1 MYGVVAAKAYARSA
15 SHRGLRQQEADVF
28 LRVNAVLRGA
38 MGGDAMAVTKA
49 LADNDR
55 LWTSVVDLVRDP
67 ENKLP
72 DRLRASIVSV
82 ALSVQR
88 ETARDTPDIRFLIG
102 INEQLAAGLS
112 GL

>member
-1 MYGVVAAKAYARSA
+1 MHGVVAAKAYARSA
-15 SHRGLRQQEADVF
+15 SHRGVRQQEADVF

-38 MGGDAMAVTKA
+38 MGGDPMAVTKA

-55 LWTSVVDLVRDP
+55 LWTSVMDLVRDP
-67 ENKLP
+67 ENRLP
-72 DRLRASIVSV
+72 TGLRAAIVSV
-82 ALSVQR
+82 AMSVQR
-88 ETARDTPDIRFLIG
+88 EAAQDVPDMGFLIG